1 MAGVSAAVLA
11 DWAKP
16 VFAGDAP
23 RPFGAGAR
31 VLERGGRNE
40 WGRVCIASRVEV
52 KKLCIEVRVGT
63 SADVSI
69 RALRGSGGLWSP

>member
-1 MAGVSAAVLA
+1 MKITRKSFMAGVSAAVLA

-31 VLERGGRNE
+31 VLER
-40 WGRVCIASRVEV
+40 
-52 KKLCIEVRVGT
+52 VG
-63 SADVSI
+63 ADPAK
-69 RALRGSGGLWSP
+69 RAFYRAFRDFNPLNDLGSG

>member
-1 MAGVSAAVLA
+1 MKITRKSFMAGVSAAVLA

-31 VLERGGRNE
+31 VLER
-40 WGRVCIASRVEV
+40 
-52 KKLCIEVRVGT
+52 VGT
-63 SADVSI
+63 SMYCVKG
-69 RALRGSGGLWSP
+69 GSEKTLH